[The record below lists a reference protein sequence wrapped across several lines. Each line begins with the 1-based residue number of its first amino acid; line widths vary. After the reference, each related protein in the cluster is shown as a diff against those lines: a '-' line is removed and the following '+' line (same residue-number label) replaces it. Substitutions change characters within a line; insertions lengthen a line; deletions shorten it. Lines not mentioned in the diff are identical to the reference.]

1 MNPLATLQSNLSKI
15 FNPPTKTQQPFYPTP
30 TGAPI
35 PKTSTPISSQ
45 MATVPKP
52 TSTVPKPSSFNPAV
66 LAQQQALNAK
76 GAGLK
81 LDGIMGPLT
90 QAAIAKYATPQNNT
104 QQGSTVPTPNVTE
117 SPTAPKNRV
126 IDTPTNPYESQYQAL
141 LGSSPEVDKAQQ
153 AIDTQNNALRGGL
166 QKIEDKPIDMGFIRG
181 QQASLEARNTNL
193 QIPLQQQLANAQRQ
207 RQSSLDAVK
216 FGLDRYDKT
225 QTAKNQL
232 TTVGEGSSVY
242 DSAGNLISTAPSSS
256 GSSSSNGGVTLSPGE
271 IRFEKDP
278 VTGQLK
284 QVASGGAKPMSQA
297 QETAN
302 IANTEKETAAQQ
314 SASQSI
320 GLVNNLLSG
329 DAYKAITGI
338 GQNPLN
344 ALGLSNASSI
354 NQYDQLQGLLK
365 LGIRGLLKGQ
375 GAVSDYEGRVLGQ
388 AASALGRNLS
398 NEDFKQALLKIRGT
412 LQTNNGGETSVIVT
426 DTNGKQFSGILNG
439 QDIYDAVNKGYTI
452 KYQ

>member
-207 RQSSLDAVK
+207 RQASLDAVK
-216 FGLDRYDKT
+216 FQLDRQDKAKQSGLDEAYR
-225 QTAKNQL
+225 TATLNQKSS
-232 TTVGEGSSVY
+232 GGSS
-242 DSAGNLISTAPSSS
+242 DSF
-256 GSSSSNGGVTLSPGE
+256 TLSPGE
-271 IRFEKDP
+271 IRYDANGNKI
-278 VTGQLK
+278 
-284 QVASGGAKPMSQA
+284 ASGGAKPISQA